1 MNNPAINR
9 LLRSRLLMPLVA
21 VLILLASGCSTVK
34 KAPAYTS
41 AGAST
46 GALSQVAPAVRFDSL
61 TASYADWDDVALPVR
76 LSITRPKAFSVT
88 AQCPM
93 KHNPWVLFSVRMLG
107 FEVAKVWL
115 DNDSVHAVDK
125 YHKRY
130 LSESLQRFLG
140 SNDVTIGNF
149 QDMLLGRAFLTGKAG
164 GTLTP
169 ASSGVIRMIPSPEG
183 LMILPAAEPHDFNY
197 GFILDNS
204 ADCLAAASVTIGE
217 STAVVI
223 NYATYYSTPAGAVSS
238 VAAMQTMKGK
248 PVDLSLT
255 WNLQSAKWNRG
266 VTQQW
271 TAPKGYTRMA
281 TEQLLKLLQTF

>member
-9 LLRSRLLMPLVA
+9 LLRSRVLMPLGA

-41 AGAST
+41 TGASG
-46 GALSQVAPAVRFDSL
+46 GALAQVAPAVRFDSL

-88 AQCPM
+88 AQCTM
-93 KHNPWVLFSVRMLG
+93 KHNQWVLFSVRMLG

-140 SNDVTIGNF
+140 CNDVTIGNF
-149 QDMLLGRAFLTGKAG
+149 QDMLLGRAFLTGKSG

-169 ASSGVIRMIPSPEG
+169 ASSGAIRMIPSPEG
-183 LMILPAAEPHDFNY
+183 LMILPAAEPQDFNY

-271 TAPKGYTRMA
+271 TTPKGYTRMA
-281 TEQLLKLLQTF
+281 TEQLLKLLQSF

>member
-88 AQCPM
+88 AQCTM
-93 KHNPWVLFSVRMLG
+93 KHNQWVLFSVRMLG

-140 SNDVTIGNF
+140 SNNVTIGNF
-149 QDMLLGRAFLTGKAG
+149 RTCFWGAPSSPGRRVER
-164 GTLTP
+164 
-169 ASSGVIRMIPSPEG
+169 SRRHRRE
-183 LMILPAAEPHDFNY
+183 
-197 GFILDNS
+197 
-204 ADCLAAASVTIGE
+204 
-217 STAVVI
+217 
-223 NYATYYSTPAGAVSS
+223 SS
-238 VAAMQTMKGK
+238 V
-248 PVDLSLT
+248 
-255 WNLQSAKWNRG
+255 
-266 VTQQW
+266 
-271 TAPKGYTRMA
+271 
-281 TEQLLKLLQTF
+281 

>member
-34 KAPAYTS
+34 KAPAYT
-41 AGAST
+41 ST

-88 AQCPM
+88 AQCTM
-93 KHNPWVLFSVRMLG
+93 KHNQWVLFSVRMLG

-183 LMILPAAEPHDFNY
+183 LMILPEPHDFTS